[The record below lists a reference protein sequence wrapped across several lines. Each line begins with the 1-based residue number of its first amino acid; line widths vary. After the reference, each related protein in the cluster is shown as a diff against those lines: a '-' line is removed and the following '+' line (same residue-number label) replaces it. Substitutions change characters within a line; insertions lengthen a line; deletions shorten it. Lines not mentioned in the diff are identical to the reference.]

1 LKPTTAANVMTRG
14 VLTVD
19 ADWSVA
25 ELATFLE
32 NHSISGAPVVDGKG
46 ALVGVVSLSDI
57 ARGSSLSASPS
68 PEAHAFYSHGLERA
82 VAREEASRFRVDD
95 SPTTV
100 RQIMT
105 PMVFSVDASAPVHEV
120 ADTMIRGHIHRL
132 FVMEQGK
139 MVGVISALDL
149 LSLVRDT

>member
-1 LKPTTAANVMTRG
+1 MTRG

-25 ELATFLE
+25 ELTTFLE

-46 ALVGVVSLSDI
+46 GLVGVVSLNDI
-57 ARGSSLSASPS
+57 ARGT
-68 PEAHAFYSHGLERA
+68 EG
-82 VAREEASRFRVDD
+82 SRFQVDD

-105 PMVFSVDASAPVHEV
+105 PMIFSVDATAPVQEV

-132 FVMEQGK
+132 FVMEHGK

-149 LSLVRDT
+149 LSLVRGA

>member
-1 LKPTTAANVMTRG
+1 MQ
-14 VLTVD
+14 
-19 ADWSVA
+19 
-25 ELATFLE
+25 F
-32 NHSISGAPVVDGKG
+32 SGAPVVDGKG
-46 ALVGVVSLSDI
+46 ALIGVVSLNDI
-57 ARGSSLSASPS
+57 ARGSTLSASRS

-82 VAREEASRFRVDD
+82 VAREETARFRVDD

-105 PMVFSVDASAPVHEV
+105 PMIFSVDASAPVQEV

-132 FVMEQGK
+132 FVMERGN